1 MATLLIYA
9 RNNVHA
15 DPEKDARGCYK
26 LGDIVEVFDDSK
38 PIASPIAPEWYI
50 VRITDVTKAQVDHFM
65 EPYMDPTME
74 MDAESG
80 ELRPSSKMLRRRK
93 FNVEVATLPTAFKQK
108 MAKDR
113 YAEVT
118 LAQVRNYIRNRMT
131 GGTA

>member
-65 EPYMDPTME
+65 EP
-74 MDAESG
+74 
-80 ELRPSSKMLRRRK
+80 
-93 FNVEVATLPTAFKQK
+93 
-108 MAKDR
+108 
-113 YAEVT
+113 
-118 LAQVRNYIRNRMT
+118 
-131 GGTA
+131 